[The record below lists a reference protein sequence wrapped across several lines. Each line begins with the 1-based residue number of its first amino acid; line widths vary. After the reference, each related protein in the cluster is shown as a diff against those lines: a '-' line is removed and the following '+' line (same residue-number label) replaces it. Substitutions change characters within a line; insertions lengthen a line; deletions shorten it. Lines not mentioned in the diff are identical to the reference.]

1 MHLVN
6 LYSGVDLLDEET
18 GANKTNSTCNTDI
31 QRGKGSSLIIIAITG
46 TCGISSGVPIVPIG
60 E

>member
-46 TCGISSGVPIVPIG
+46 TSSGVPIVPIG